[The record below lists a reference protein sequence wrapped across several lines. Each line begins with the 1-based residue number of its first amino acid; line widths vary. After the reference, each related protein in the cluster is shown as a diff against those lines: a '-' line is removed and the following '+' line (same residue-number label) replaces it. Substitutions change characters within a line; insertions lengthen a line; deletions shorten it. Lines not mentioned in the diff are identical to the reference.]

1 MRVGA
6 VSHGVGFSSMKVF
19 GRALCHFLL
28 FFDVQSAVEGSFF
41 FEVQFVTTKK
51 MEKMVQSVGKRRGE
65 RGESRR
71 DVLRGTNRMA
81 RMDTGRWAK
90 LFTRM
95 LLLSLCTTAVKY
107 VQPSALPTGN
117 THPAFISSASS
128 IRVFN
133 RLSDTCLSGGP
144 HFCNDVRSRTAPL
157 RTSIRAQSR
166 VHHLWKSLYGEP
178 GDGEVQKDLSHLRAR
193 EKDRARAP
201 ARSYFLSPKPQNPAM
216 RDRWS
221 EVSTKRGSSW
231 GNSSL
236 GEGKGQNRDASR
248 QPQLQLHP
256 PQPPSSPP
264 PREKL
269 HSSSKLASASK
280 ASNVSVV
287 ARRSPLSRYTSSQ
300 PSQRTQL
307 VDKSVAE
314 LEALV
319 TLLAADMLTSR

>member
-1 MRVGA
+1 
-6 VSHGVGFSSMKVF
+6 
-19 GRALCHFLL
+19 
-28 FFDVQSAVEGSFF
+28 
-41 FEVQFVTTKK
+41 
-51 MEKMVQSVGKRRGE
+51 ME
-65 RGESRR
+65 
-71 DVLRGTNRMA
+71 
-81 RMDTGRWAK
+81 TGRWAK

-117 THPAFISSASS
+117 RHPAFISS
-128 IRVFN
+128 VFN

-144 HFCNDVRSRTAPL
+144 HFCTDIRSRTAPL

-166 VHHLWKSLYGEP
+166 VGHLWKSSYGAP

-221 EVSTKRGSSW
+221 EDSMERSRW
-231 GNSSL
+231 ANSSL
-236 GEGKGQNRDASR
+236 GGGKGQNRDASR
-248 QPQLQLHP
+248 QPQLA
-256 PQPPSSPP
+256 PSPPP

-280 ASNVSVV
+280 ASNISVV

-307 VDKSVAE
+307 CDKSVAE
-314 LEALV
+314 LETLV
-319 TLLAADMLTSR
+319 TFPAADMLTSC